1 MLRIACAD
9 LLGKMDVEQV
19 CSGLSAVWAAVLQGV
34 LASGAAR
41 ARPGAA
47 PPARLA
53 VIAMGRLGG
62 GELGY
67 GSDADVLFVCEPLDG
82 RRTTRPPSSRRRV
95 VETVRRQLGSASPDP
110 AAGRSTPTC
119 GPKGGPARWSAR

>member
-1 MLRIACAD
+1 
-9 LLGKMDVEQV
+9 MDVEQV

-34 LASGAAR
+34 LASALR
-41 ARPGAA
+41 ALGGST

-82 RRTTRPPSSRRRV
+82 YVGPRGRQVRDDAWSRPSGASSAARARTRR
-95 VETVRRQLGSASPDP
+95 
-110 AAGRSTPTC
+110 
-119 GPKGGPARWSAR
+119 W